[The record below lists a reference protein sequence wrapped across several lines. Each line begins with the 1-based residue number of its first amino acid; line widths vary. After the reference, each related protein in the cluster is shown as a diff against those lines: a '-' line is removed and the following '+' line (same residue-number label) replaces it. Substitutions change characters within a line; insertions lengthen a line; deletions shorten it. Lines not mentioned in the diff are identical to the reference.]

1 MPLTKLTAIPILG
14 LLTWRPLS
22 GYDLKVTIE
31 RSLGNFWSES
41 YGQIYPQ
48 LAQLAQ
54 DGLIEPE
61 VEPPSSGR
69 NKKVYRITDAGRRAL
84 ADWLA
89 VPPASRPK
97 RDELLLKLFFST
109 EGDPAQTLQHCRQAK
124 AETEAELE
132 RYRSIRMQIETQ
144 FADRPQAAYWLMTLD
159 YGIRQAE
166 TRLGWCR
173 DTIHHLSL
181 LTKQEQQRDQNLAT
195 PLTPI
200 QLVKS
205 NGRRTR

>member
-1 MPLTKLTAIPILG
+1 MPITKLTAIPILG

-48 LAQLAQ
+48 LTQLAQ

-61 VEPPSSGR
+61 AEPPSSGR

-97 RDELLLKLFFST
+97 RDERRPDTS
-109 EGDPAQTLQHCRQAK
+109 
-124 AETEAELE
+124 
-132 RYRSIRMQIETQ
+132 Q
-144 FADRPQAAYWLMTLD
+144 FALGATTASLAALAAALRD
-159 YGIRQAE
+159 ELRQPA
-166 TRLGWCR
+166 
-173 DTIHHLSL
+173 DVHAHTIPTS
-181 LTKQEQQRDQNLAT
+181 A
-195 PLTPI
+195 
-200 QLVKS
+200 
-205 NGRRTR
+205 